1 MYCGDET
8 GAFVGDCG
16 LTSSRFGFGGEDCPK
31 LVLPSHIKKSASS
44 SSSFSA
50 PDVDA
55 ILSYPSQSSPITPL
69 PSEEDY
75 MKNDTG
81 LISSFSAWETTWE
94 KAFSTLHIKKDA
106 SNTPHPILAIDDSM
120 LLNSSSGNSSNN
132 NHPLLKPGTDR
143 HQRETMLETFFE
155 KWDAPAVFLAPSPML
170 QAFSMGRQTALVVD
184 MGGGGCR
191 ATPVIDG
198 LVCNMS
204 QRRNGRGGE
213 WLSEIQL
220 QILKQVNEI
229 PDIQH
234 RHMLKMKEQRKR
246 QETTTTESNP
256 LNEAE
261 GSAALLDSQY
271 NSSLFHR
278 LALLELM
285 YEIKTGDHVNV
296 PESSFEEGSRGTRLQ
311 YPTKKQKM
319 EKEGM
324 ILNDQSSDVNDK
336 QIYELPDGTIIDLDN
351 SEGSGILCDLPELL
365 FCADPLYCSK
375 LSSTPKAFPSDPL
388 QRLIHSSISSVDID
402 ARKELCGNI
411 LLCGAHSL
419 FPNLEKRLSHE
430 ISNLVS
436 STFKCRVIAPRNSME
451 RRFASWIGAS
461 VLTSLGSFQQ
471 LWLSKTE
478 YEEYGATLACQRFP

>member
-1 MYCGDET
+1 
-8 GAFVGDCG
+8 
-16 LTSSRFGFGGEDCPK
+16 
-31 LVLPSHIKKSASS
+31 
-44 SSSFSA
+44 
-50 PDVDA
+50 
-55 ILSYPSQSSPITPL
+55 
-69 PSEEDY
+69 
-75 MKNDTG
+75 
-81 LISSFSAWETTWE
+81 
-94 KAFSTLHIKKDA
+94 
-106 SNTPHPILAIDDSM
+106 
-120 LLNSSSGNSSNN
+120 
-132 NHPLLKPGTDR
+132 
-143 HQRETMLETFFE
+143 
-155 KWDAPAVFLAPSPML
+155 
-170 QAFSMGRQTALVVD
+170 

-351 SEGSGILCDLPELL
+351 SEGSGILCDLPVSVKRQNFILHSFLFFSFLSNHTYAMYKSTGTFILCRSTLL
-365 FCADPLYCSK
+365 LEAIFHSKSIPLRSTAKTDSLIYILSGYRCS
-375 LSSTPKAFPSDPL
+375 
-388 QRLIHSSISSVDID
+388 QRTM
-402 ARKELCGNI
+402 R
-411 LLCGAHSL
+411 
-419 FPNLEKRLSHE
+419 
-430 ISNLVS
+430 
-436 STFKCRVIAPRNSME
+436 
-451 RRFASWIGAS
+451 
-461 VLTSLGSFQQ
+461 
-471 LWLSKTE
+471 
-478 YEEYGATLACQRFP
+478 